1 MPLLRGED
9 ETDMKRSRIGSLMLA
24 ALLAAACGDGEAP
37 APATNAAVD
46 QTEAPAI
53 GEVSAARAGLPPEQQ
68 EFWANLEE
76 HCGNAYPGY
85 AAIIRE
91 GDTRREGLY
100 GGYEMVAHFRQCFED
115 ELRVPGHIGE
125 DRSRTWILTPVNGG
139 LDLRHDHREPDG
151 SSSENTMYGASTSD
165 PGTPLRQE
173 FTREGQSGY
182 WVLEMVPGER
192 FSYGNH
198 DGDEWLVRFDVD
210 IREPIDL
217 PPPPWGYEET
227 KPYPPVD

>member
-1 MPLLRGED
+1 MDL
-9 ETDMKRSRIGSLMLA
+9 KRSKIGSLMVA
-24 ALLAAACGDGEAP
+24 ALLAGACSNGEAR
-37 APATNAAVD
+37 APATD
-46 QTEAPAI
+46 RSGAPATS
-53 GEVSAARAGLPPEQQ
+53 EVPAALAELPPEQQ
-68 EFWANLEE
+68 EFWANLEQ

-91 GDTRREGLY
+91 GDTRRADLY
-100 GGYEMVAHFRQCFED
+100 AGYQMVAHFRQCFEA
-115 ELRVPGHIGE
+115 ELRIPGHIGE

-151 SSSENTMYGASTSD
+151 SSSGNTMYGAGTSD

-173 FTREGQSGY
+173 FTREAERGY

-198 DGDEWLVRFDVD
+198 DGDEWLVRFDFD
-210 IREPIDL
+210 ISNPIDL
-217 PPPPWGYEET
+217 PPPPWGYEDT
-227 KPYPPVD
+227 TPHPPVE